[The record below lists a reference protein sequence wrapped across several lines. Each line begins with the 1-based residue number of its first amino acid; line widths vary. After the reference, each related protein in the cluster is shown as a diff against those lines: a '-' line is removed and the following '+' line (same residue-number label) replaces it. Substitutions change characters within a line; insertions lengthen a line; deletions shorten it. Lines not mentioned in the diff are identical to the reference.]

1 MMIKKENQ
9 HTFRNKE
16 NHRETSVPKK
26 LLKRNVSKQVH
37 K

>member
-26 LLKRNVSKQVH
+26 LLKRNVSEQVR